1 LRLGD
6 CADILARRIST
17 ENLEVPRHGSSGF
30 FTTEDLARQSRN
42 QRSMAT
48 KNTRSHK
55 KGSFANTCHG
65 FRSGERRQFVFVS
78 FCVFS
83 GKRGHISTFD
93 ISRDHESRLPQL
105 PKATHHFSAPLRL
118 CAKTGCFSC
127 PFLPQKI
134 SVPEPHRRRASFLSV
149 GRRRHPWANP
159 FSSSHPVRFSAPL
172 ASRRAAQRK
181 LLCALCEKWIGIG
194 TVG

>member
-1 LRLGD
+1 LRLRG
-6 CADILARRIST
+6 CADVLARRIST

-78 FCVFS
+78 FCVFC
-83 GKRGHISTFD
+83 GQDGFRLG
-93 ISRDHESRLPQL
+93 LPQKRAQRSL
-105 PKATHHFSAPLRL
+105 GDSPGGSICVHLRHLRLKIRNFHAVEILLRPSENGHSCPFLFVPPPGMRPAPPPSASSSAPLRDNRL
-118 CAKTGCFSC
+118 
-127 PFLPQKI
+127 FLFPPLGYWI
-134 SVPEPHRRRASFLSV
+134 LSV
-149 GRRRHPWANP
+149 GY
-159 FSSSHPVRFSAPL
+159 
-172 ASRRAAQRK
+172 
-181 LLCALCEKWIGIG
+181 
-194 TVG
+194 